1 MRCNL
6 INIINN
12 PGGKPGF
19 SLNGRMGVSMSKI
32 LEVVPFFYYYVSMI
46 VIFLLIFFGFKR
58 RSDSTKL
65 KVLYLL
71 CIIDFPL
78 YIINDYYFLK
88 RGDNILTM
96 LPLQLCNIAVF
107 MIPLALILKKRVLY
121 DFIFYVCALGAFIAL
136 IIPSSDYLG
145 QTYSFM
151 TISFFIFHS
160 IIVITP
166 FLLAGWGLYIPT
178 PTIKN
183 VVRLSVAIFI
193 IALFMHLLNLAIGK
207 WFGVETDYF
216 FTIIKYSA
224 PRNPAFELF
233 SKIIPVDL
241 IYLLP
246 GLLILWIYIPLIS
259 LPWNVKKWFNKAN
272 ITLPRNETQK
282 RKKRL

>member
-1 MRCNL
+1 
-6 INIINN
+6 
-12 PGGKPGF
+12 
-19 SLNGRMGVSMSKI
+19 MSKI